1 MRRGVGFSVGCE
13 SLVKRTD
20 RLVFAHKD
28 GWTFDNQGWR
38 FAKDEACLYTV
49 KILKGGFRDQCDLC
63 TEKDKLVHWL

>member
-1 MRRGVGFSVGCE
+1 M
-13 SLVKRTD
+13 L
-20 RLVFAHKD
+20 AHKD